1 MTTVVVGV
9 DGSDDAHRA
18 LRFAVDEA
26 QLRAARLRV
35 ISAWELPVQ
44 NWGEMPPPEENFD
57 QRRRRSEEALAEAG
71 RIVERL
77 APNVECEYLAL
88 EGEAGAVLLE
98 HASDASLV
106 VVGRHGHGVAETL
119 LGHVA
124 DALLGS
130 VSGRAVRDAPCP
142 VVVVPHASSSA

>member
-1 MTTVVVGV
+1 MTTIVVGV
-9 DGSDDAHRA
+9 DGSDEAHRA

-26 QLRAARLRV
+26 KLRAAPLRV
-35 ISAWELPVQ
+35 ICTWELPVQ
-44 NWGEMPPPEENFD
+44 NWGEFPPPESLHEP
-57 QRRRRSEEALAEAG
+57 RRRAEELLRESAQ
-71 RIVERL
+71 IVERL
-77 APNVECEYLAL
+77 VPDVECEYLAL

-142 VVVVPHASSSA
+142 VVVVPHASSSK